1 MRSKKK
7 LISGAIAAGIV
18 LTASVAYADSF
29 QQTAETQQIQAAF
42 VGAQET
48 LLEMG
53 KFSATSEPVTG
64 TTADLT
70 EEECSA
76 NIQAYT
82 DKVNLYYSENSRVR
96 QTYIDQYA
104 ALINDVYKNKV
115 DYTVDCGVLDCDL
128 NRVSYSDN
136 GNTATIQVT
145 FTVYN
150 KWVGETDS
158 DQFDVAA
165 PINKSQATVVMVKE
179 EGNWKLLE
187 TKDWNMGYADDAAE
201 KLQAKAATASND
213 SELSETVQAI
223 QEAQEI
229 CITEYPTFQE
239 ALDAANQ
246 IDAREINP
254 FALES

>member
-1 MRSKKK
+1 MKNKKK
-7 LISGAIAAGIV
+7 LISAMIAAGIV

-42 VGAQET
+42 VGAQEV

-53 KFSATSEPVTG
+53 KFHSESPSITG
-64 TTADLT
+64 TTSDLT
-70 EEECSA
+70 EEVRAA
-76 NIQAYT
+76 NIKAYT
-82 DKVNLYYSENSRVR
+82 DKVKQYYSENSTVR
-96 QTYIDQYA
+96 QKYIDKYTF
-104 ALINDVYKNKV
+104 LIDDAYKTKV
-115 DYTVDCGVLDCDL
+115 NYIVDCGVLDCDL

-179 EGNWKLLE
+179 DGNWKLLE
-187 TKDWNMGYADDAAE
+187 TKDWNMGYADNAAE